1 MGRQCPEEMYDLT
14 RSELRITPDATR
26 LVSRPF
32 VPGAVNF
39 GGDDRR
45 LGLIV
50 ERVLA
55 LAPEAQHRLLE
66 EARGRATGRFR
77 DIESL
82 WLRHFDLVVERVP
95 GLNATTEEMRLLI
108 GSYLTLGY
116 AYEAA
121 ALTNP
126 SMVPFGER
134 RGGVQPF
141 VMSARAI
148 GEGHISSVA
157 FLTGSAGP
165 TGEVEFDPRSPF
177 ADNGQRLEPT
187 YRRRSFTHKLSELG
201 FANQV
206 SNRIL
211 TQLPDEFT
219 VEELRHG
226 LASVMDADLDEILV
240 SDTIRMIHWLSDSS
254 YEVVFDEST
263 PVSERLISPAA
274 PSESG
279 GMEDARFVRFVDDDG
294 DVTYYATY
302 TAYDGVRILPQL
314 IETEDFR
321 HFRMSTMSGPTAYHK
336 GLALFPRK
344 VDGDFVAVSRH
355 DQETTFVMRSDNL
368 RHWGNAEAVLVP
380 EQGWEAI
387 QTGNCGSPLETDA
400 GWLLITHGVGPMRR
414 YVLGAV
420 LLDLDE
426 PTKLV
431 GRLTTPLLEPAEDE
445 LTGYVP
451 DVVYSCG
458 GMILD
463 DRLILPYGYADYG
476 IRVATVP
483 VAQLLDAMV

>member
-1 MGRQCPEEMYDLT
+1 MLDLK
-14 RSELRITPDATR
+14 RSEHRITPDAGR

-32 VPGAVNF
+32 LPGAFNF
-39 GGDDRR
+39 GGDLHR
-45 LGLIV
+45 LERIV
-50 ERVLA
+50 ERILA
-55 LAPEAQHRLLE
+55 LAPEAQGRLLD
-66 EARGRATGRFR
+66 EALARSAGRFR
-77 DIESL
+77 DIESR
-82 WLRHFDLVVERVP
+82 WLANYDLAAERVP
-95 GLNATTEEMRLLI
+95 VFASVEDPDLRRLI

-126 SMVPFGER
+126 SIVQVGEAHD
-134 RGGVQPF
+134 GLQPF

-165 TGEVEFDPRSPF
+165 GGEIQFDPRSPY
-177 ADNGQRLEPT
+177 ADNGDRMEPT

-201 FANQV
+201 FANEV

-211 TQLPDEFT
+211 SHLPEEFN
-219 VEELRHG
+219 VDELRD
-226 LASVMDADLDEILV
+226 AIADVQEADLDPILV
-240 SDTIRMIHWLSDSS
+240 TDTIRMIHWLSDSS
-254 YEVVFDEST
+254 YEVVFDEDT
-263 PVSERLISPAA
+263 PLTERLISPAA
-274 PSESG
+274 PSESR
-279 GMEDARFVRFVDDDG
+279 GMEDARFVRFVDEDG
-294 DVTYYATY
+294 KVTYYATY
-302 TAYDGVRILPQL
+302 TAFDGIRILPQL
-314 IETEDFR
+314 IETADFR

-344 VDGDFVAVSRH
+344 VDGEYAAVSRH

-380 EQGWEAI
+380 EQGWEAV
-387 QTGNCGSPLETDA
+387 QTGNCGSPLETEA

-431 GRLTTPLLEPAEDE
+431 GRLTAPLLEPLEGE
-445 LTGYVP
+445 SIGYVP

-458 GMILD
+458 GMIVD
-463 DRLILPYGYADYG
+463 DLLILPYGYADYG

-483 VAQLLDAMV
+483 VSQILAEMV